1 MEGLGLVL
9 TDLVP
14 PTPTEAAQMRK
25 RHTARV
31 QRPYGQNP
39 KRPHGLTP
47 REGKDT
53 LAHHTD
59 TLANPTRVTHKGSD
73 DDVTDTSYMPR
84 RAGRESVALMRALL
98 DGLDHRPWAREPG
111 KKKEAKTLNIQNVQ
125 SLLCLSGLW
134 LLTTVPKAVG

>member
-1 MEGLGLVL
+1 
-9 TDLVP
+9 
-14 PTPTEAAQMRK
+14 MRP
-25 RHTARV
+25 RHAARV

-53 LAHHTD
+53 LAYHKD

-73 DDVTDTSYMPR
+73 DDVTDTSHTPP

-98 DGLDHRPWAREPG
+98 AGLGRAGWESGALVPELLACLGYRPWAREPG

-134 LLTTVPKAVG
+134 LRTNVPMAVG

>member
-1 MEGLGLVL
+1 
-9 TDLVP
+9 
-14 PTPTEAAQMRK
+14 MRK

-53 LAHHTD
+53 LAYHTD
-59 TLANPTRVTHKGSD
+59 TLANPTRVTHKGLD
-73 DDVTDTSYMPR
+73 NDVTDTSHTPP
-84 RAGRESVALMRALL
+84 RAGRESVALLRAFLA
-98 DGLDHRPWAREPG
+98 GLGRAGRESGALVPELPACLGYRPWVREPG
-111 KKKEAKTLNIQNVQ
+111 KTEDRTLNIQNVQ
-125 SLLCLSGLW
+125 PLLCLSELW